1 MVGYFSP
8 VEAKRNCFIAILK
21 RGLQTAVCN
30 PRYVVRCR
38 IYRLC
43 EWLSLAGFSV
53 LLRVR

>member
-30 PRYVVRCR
+30 PRFN
-38 IYRLC
+38 IAMKQFLFASTG
-43 EWLSLAGFSV
+43 EK
-53 LLRVR
+53 